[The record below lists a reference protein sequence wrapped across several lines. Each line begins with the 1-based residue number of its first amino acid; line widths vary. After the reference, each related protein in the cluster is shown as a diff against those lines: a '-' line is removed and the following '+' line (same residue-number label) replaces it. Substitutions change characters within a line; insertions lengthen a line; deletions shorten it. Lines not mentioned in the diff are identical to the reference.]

1 VPAVSIR
8 AYARH
13 RAEQGLPG
21 TSHKAVQKAVAAGR
35 IRLTADGQ
43 VDVEEA
49 DRLWAAN
56 TDESQRRNLAQEGRT
71 APVPRATRAAPER
84 PTSASEPEAESPAC
98 EGGVPDYAA
107 SRARREAAEA
117 ALAELELGEKRG
129 QLASVREIDARLANE
144 YARAKTK
151 LLAIPSKLR
160 QRDPSV
166 TLEQVE
172 LLDALIREVLN
183 DLASE
188 EDAPVREP
196 EAAA

>member
-1 VPAVSIR
+1 MALLSLR

-13 RAEQGLPG
+13 RAELGLPG

-35 IRLTADGQ
+35 IRLSPDGK
-43 VDVEEA
+43 VDSDEA

-71 APVPRATRAAPER
+71 APVPRAPRPEVER
-84 PTSASEPEAESPAC
+84 PAPPAVPEAEPPAPD
-98 EGGVPDYAA
+98 GGVPDYAA

-151 LLAIPSKLR
+151 LLAVPSKLR